1 MTSYLYPYI
10 QESAVLENRFKDYI
24 LTIQYSLDGLSF
36 VIFDKK
42 EQKFLSLKHYKTSD
56 KDITLNDILIELQER
71 EEWMIRDFHKV
82 NLLIEDKHNSFIP
95 KDYFGEEI
103 SEEYLKTLQIPTS
116 NIKSDNIGNN
126 INNIYPIDDEIIAA
140 VDNIGKDINIK
151 HASSILVDNLIKE
164 FSERTNETRA
174 FVNVK
179 NNYYELIILN
189 NNKLIFHN
197 YFNFN
202 TKEDFIYFLL
212 FTFEQIKI
220 DNETTP
226 LYFMGF
232 IENNSSI
239 LNLCS
244 RYIRNIRFIN
254 RDNDLKFVNDLNKI
268 PYYYYYTLYNSI
280 SCE

>member
-1 MTSYLYPYI
+1 MTSYLSPYI

-36 VIFDKK
+36 VIFDKE

-71 EEWMIRDFHKV
+71 EEWKLIDFHKV
-82 NLLIEDKHNSFIP
+82 NLLIENKYNSFIP
-95 KDYFGEEI
+95 RDYFNEEI

-116 NIKSDNIGNN
+116 NIKSDIIGNT
-126 INNIYPIDDEIIAA
+126 INNIYPIDDKIIVA
-140 VDNIGKDINIK
+140 VDNIRKDISIK
-151 HASSILVDNLIKE
+151 HDSSILVDNLIKE
-164 FSERTNETRA
+164 FAERTTETRA

-179 NNYYELIILN
+179 NNYYELIVLN
-189 NNKLIFHN
+189 NDKLIFHN

-202 TKEDFIYFLL
+202 TKEDFLYFLL

-239 LNLCS
+239 INLCS
-244 RYIRNIRFIN
+244 RYIRNIRLIN
-254 RDNDLKFVNDLNKI
+254 RDNDLKFVNELNKI